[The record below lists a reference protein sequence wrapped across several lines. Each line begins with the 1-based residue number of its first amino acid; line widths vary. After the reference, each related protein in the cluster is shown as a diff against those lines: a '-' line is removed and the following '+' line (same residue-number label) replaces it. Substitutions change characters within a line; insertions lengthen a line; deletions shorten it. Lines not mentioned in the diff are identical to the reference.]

1 MNQHESITKL
11 TEKLKSKTK
20 KPEEEVLLNKTI
32 KAVRI
37 ENVKQ

>member
-1 MNQHESITKL
+1 MNQHESITKVI
-11 TEKLKSKTK
+11 ESIKQSKL
-20 KPEEEVLLNKTI
+20 PEEEVLLKKTI